1 MLTTDIHRD
10 FSPFHII
17 CFQRSLQPELLAKMP
32 ALYESLAEA
41 LSGVRAQDAGFQKA
55 QAQAGHVGTTS
66 GHDDTAI

>member
-1 MLTTDIHRD
+1 
-10 FSPFHII
+10 
-17 CFQRSLQPELLAKMP
+17 MP